1 MEPSTSVKEHPTL
14 KDPTS
19 PWTMITKIMLQV
31 RPDVQRYLGEWKRRA
46 ESIPDPELR
55 RQALMSIETKT
66 FHCEGGAIY
75 ALLAGPHYHEAIR
88 FIVAYQTIS
97 DYLDNLC
104 DRSTS
109 LDPDDFRSL
118 HESMPHALT
127 PGVPP
132 ASYYRLRK
140 EQNDGG
146 YLSALVETC
155 QEVLANLPAYNNI
168 AADLNE
174 LAGYYCDL
182 QIHKHVRA
190 DERVPRLKEWFD
202 SHRDHLP
209 EMRWYEF
216 AACAGSTLGIFC
228 LVAHSFQKN
237 HSDDLVRQI
246 KDAYFPWVQGLHI
259 LLDYLVDQEE
269 DRTGGDLNFCSY
281 YPNHDDMT
289 ERLIHFY
296 KQANLSI
303 SRLPNAKFHHMIN
316 RGLLGMYLAD
326 RKVDRQKD
334 VRAVAKKMIRLG
346 GGVTLFFFIHCWVL
360 RRMKA

>member
-1 MEPSTSVKEHPTL
+1 
-14 KDPTS
+14 
-19 PWTMITKIMLQV
+19 MITKIMLQV
-31 RPDVQRYLGEWKRRA
+31 RPDVQRYLGKWKQHA

-88 FIVAYQTIS
+88 FIIAYQTIS

-109 LDPDDFRSL
+109 LDPDDFRAL

-127 PGVPP
+127 PGISAAP
-132 ASYYRLRK
+132 YYRLRK

-146 YLSALVETC
+146 YLPALVGTC
-155 QEVLANLPAYNNI
+155 QEVLGKLPTYNHI
-168 AADLNE
+168 ATSLNE
-174 LAGYYCDL
+174 LADYYCEL

-190 DERVPRLKEWFD
+190 DERVPRLKAWFD
-202 SHRDHLP
+202 SHRNHLP

-216 AACAGSTLGIFC
+216 AACTGSTLGIFC
-228 LVAHSFQKN
+228 LVAHAFQKN
-237 HSDDLVRQI
+237 CSSDLIRQI

-281 YPNHDDMT
+281 YPNRDEMT

-296 KQANLSI
+296 KQANISI
-303 SRLPNAKFHHMIN
+303 SRLPNSRFHHMIN

-334 VRAVAKKMIRLG
+334 VRQVAKKMIRLG

-360 RRMKA
+360 RRLKT

>member
-1 MEPSTSVKEHPTL
+1 L
-14 KDPTS
+14 KDPVS

-55 RQALMSIETKT
+55 RQALMSIETKS

-75 ALLAGPHYHEAIR
+75 ALLAGPYYHEAIR
-88 FIVAYQTIS
+88 FIIAYQTIS

-109 LDPDDFRSL
+109 LDPDDFRAL

-127 PGVPP
+127 PGVSP
-132 ASYYRLRK
+132 AFYYRLRK

-146 YLSALVETC
+146 YLCALVETC
-155 QEVLANLPAYNNI
+155 QEVLEKLPTYNHI
-168 AADLNE
+168 ATALNE

-190 DERVPRLKEWFD
+190 DERVTRLKAWFD
-202 SHRDHLP
+202 SHKDHLP

-216 AACAGSTLGIFC
+216 AACAGSTLGIFS

-281 YPNHDDMT
+281 YPNHDEMT

-296 KQANLSI
+296 EQANLSI
-303 SRLPNAKFHHMIN
+303 SRLPNAKFHHMMN

-334 VRAVAKKMIRLG
+334 VREVAKKMIRLG
-346 GGVTLFFFIHCWVL
+346 GGVTFFFFIHCWVL
-360 RRMKA
+360 RRLKA